1 MAGYLG
7 ASPVPQ
13 SIQKKES
20 FTATASQTTFNTT
33 GYTDG
38 NFINVYL
45 NGVRLINGTDYTAT
59 NGSDIVLTSAASASD
74 VLDFE
79 TFNEFT
85 LVDQTL
91 ETPTFRTSATLKN
104 DTEEDTDG
112 GRESTL
118 IFKGEQS
125 GGEISTLAEI
135 EASHDGTSDD
145 EKGDLIFR
153 TNDGND
159 GTSPT
164 ERLRINSAGDMLF
177 SSDDPSL
184 TIANTTHEDTDG
196 GRESTIVFQGEQS
209 GGEVS
214 TLAEI
219 EASHDGAADDQKG
232 DLIFRTNDG
241 SDGSSP
247 TEAARIDS
255 DQNLLVGLSAVQSTG
270 TAVGFQVASGTT
282 GSTAD
287 GSPAGIFARKTS
299 DGDIVTFRKDTTTV
313 GKLSS
318 FSGVVSSLILDPR
331 SGGCGIQGAGALL
344 VGTTTSRPAEFSHPD
359 GFAIRGDVTGQI
371 QNTVTDANCAL
382 FNRDGTDGAILGF
395 RKEGTDVGSIG
406 ADGSAP
412 YFATAVG
419 STLVGIKMQGG
430 STPRINPTDGNG
442 DSTDGIAT
450 IGFSSSRFK
459 DLYLS
464 GGVYLGGTAAANH
477 LEDYEEGSWTPSVGT
492 GSISGTAQGTYTK
505 VGNSVTVR
513 LYLQGVTNTTSSNNL
528 EVTGLPFT
536 AVGTSTMDS
545 NAGSLMIRYIDVGIT
560 EEIGT
565 NSYVSGGA
573 TAIRFFA
580 QSAGGNYV
588 SITHASITSTGIG
601 LRATVEYSVS

>member
-1 MAGYLG
+1 
-7 ASPVPQ
+7 
-13 SIQKKES
+13 
-20 FTATASQTTFNTT
+20 
-33 GYTDG
+33 
-38 NFINVYL
+38 
-45 NGVRLINGTDYTAT
+45 
-59 NGSDIVLTSAASASD
+59 
-74 VLDFE
+74 
-79 TFNEFT
+79 
-85 LVDQTL
+85 
-91 ETPTFRTSATLKN
+91 
-104 DTEEDTDG
+104 
-112 GRESTL
+112 
-118 IFKGEQS
+118 
-125 GGEISTLAEI
+125 
-135 EASHDGTSDD
+135 
-145 EKGDLIFR
+145 
-153 TNDGND
+153 
-159 GTSPT
+159 
-164 ERLRINSAGDMLF
+164 MLF

-247 TEAARIDS
+247 TERARLDS
-255 DQNLLVGLSAVQSTG
+255 
-270 TAVGFQVASGTT
+270 
-282 GSTAD
+282 
-287 GSPAGIFARKTS
+287 
-299 DGDIVTFRKDTTTV
+299 
-313 GKLSS
+313 
-318 FSGVVSSLILDPR
+318 
-331 SGGCGIQGAGALL
+331 AGALL

-464 GGVYLGGTAAANH
+464 GGVYLGGTTGSNY
-477 LEDYEEGSWTPSVGT
+477 LEDYEEGTWTPSVGT
-492 GSISGTAQGTYTK
+492 GSISGTARGTYTK